1 MVSVKVN
8 NIMNDFHMLS
18 NLQFVENRVYDEEV
32 QESVPDTKPVEKTK
46 EQREAEM
53 LPKIVKALEL
63 GMSVLDKA
71 FNKINVNEI
80 SDSEDED
87 MSSEGRTILEPK
99 NPYENRPLPFIIGS
113 EEFMSDEYAGLK
125 DLIQE
130 DVESSVESESSSS
143 DSDET
148 SSSEDELPLDDGKFS
163 GIPTPRKEAESIS
176 DRYSSSE
183 ESELFGVEKESNGF
197 ISDSSIDVKPREVQK
212 PAEEPKTAVRDSRQ
226 SSVSSLQSKL
236 NLPQVLPTPKHAQ
249 KKKESEGLFTND
261 DEFSDED
268 SPFRRKTGLFA
279 SEPRFD
285 DDKDMFAND
294 LFGTKTKE
302 DTKSVENPKATP
314 SQKLPSAVPKSK
326 EPDLFGDDE
335 DSDDDIFNKLTRAK
349 KPTLPKESFISTL
362 ESPDKADSSSTP
374 SSAPS
379 VKPSGN
385 AFDFGTGSGNADALF
400 GDDSDGDDL
409 FSSKKTIT
417 TKKFDFDDDDDDDLF
432 GSGNK
437 KKAIKTEAPEKKKP
451 SENEKVPPVS
461 EPVSKEKSY
470 KKMGMPL
477 PGLVAKKPKDSIF
490 EDSDS
495 SEQGDKKTNI
505 LPSTRPTKEKKEIS
519 LFDDDDDED
528 DIFSQKPKLFSPGK
542 SPSVKNKPED
552 SPTVKTEKVVTKKET
567 PPVKETAPSLFDGF
581 EEDDKAMFPV
591 PTKKADT
598 SLFEESDSFDLFKPK
613 AVEKQKKETIKPSP
627 TTKDDTPVF
636 SSEVT
641 KKADTSLFTESDN
654 FDLFKPKTVERQKVE
669 PPKSAPTPV
678 SKPSEASLFSSA
690 DESDGATSTKL
701 AKSSSPVKTAQEAED
716 GVLGFDVPA
725 DSSKT
730 LNVISKDRVK
740 IASKRRKPT
749 RKGRLAAIESSDTDK
764 VSDEPTSSAPTKSSL
779 GPSDDLFSNEEP
791 ETHPTPKPASIHK
804 SQEKKKMDLMSQLMS
819 EAASSKVLKKTPKK
833 VEEEEEEVVD
843 IFAELDGKRDAK
855 SQSFS
860 FKSPIESTVKSKS
873 DFVDDDKPNEEEVS
887 SVLVSDEAED
897 DFFSEPSFRKFS
909 SSIPKKDPILDMDD
923 DDEDD
928 LFSIKPSS
936 TLKPKTDASDVD
948 IFADEADIFADLP
961 KEKYEMFPSQLY
973 DDEDD
978 DDIFSSLGPSSNK
991 VDKSAK
997 ATVPV
1002 KKETEKKVVKEVE
1015 KKPAFEDPLT
1025 GLLGGD

>member
-1 MVSVKVN
+1 MTDFCKYIWDECKDPEFTKLIVIVRHWCYMVSVKVN

-87 MSSEGRTILEPK
+87 LSSEGRTILEPK
-99 NPYENRPLPFIIGS
+99 SMCGERAF
-113 EEFMSDEYAGLK
+113 DYANLHLRK
-125 DLIQE
+125 

-226 SSVSSLQSKL
+226 SSVSSMQSKL

-302 DTKSVENPKATP
+302 DTKSVESPKATP

-451 SENEKVPPVS
+451 SENEKVPP
-461 EPVSKEKSY
+461 
-470 KKMGMPL
+470 L
-477 PGLVAKKPKDSIF
+477 TD
-490 EDSDS
+490 
-495 SEQGDKKTNI
+495 
-505 LPSTRPTKEKKEIS
+505 PSTA
-519 LFDDDDDED
+519 
-528 DIFSQKPKLFSPGK
+528 G
-542 SPSVKNKPED
+542 N
-552 SPTVKTEKVVTKKET
+552 
-567 PPVKETAPSLFDGF
+567 
-581 EEDDKAMFPV
+581 
-591 PTKKADT
+591 T
-598 SLFEESDSFDLFKPK
+598 SGSGME
-613 AVEKQKKETIKPSP
+613 
-627 TTKDDTPVF
+627 F
-636 SSEVT
+636 SSVV
-641 KKADTSLFTESDN
+641 AFCIISSL
-654 FDLFKPKTVERQKVE
+654 L
-669 PPKSAPTPV
+669 
-678 SKPSEASLFSSA
+678 
-690 DESDGATSTKL
+690 
-701 AKSSSPVKTAQEAED
+701 
-716 GVLGFDVPA
+716 
-725 DSSKT
+725 
-730 LNVISKDRVK
+730 
-740 IASKRRKPT
+740 SKRDP
-749 RKGRLAAIESSDTDK
+749 
-764 VSDEPTSSAPTKSSL
+764 
-779 GPSDDLFSNEEP
+779 FSGVFNFGNNR
-791 ETHPTPKPASIHK
+791 K
-804 SQEKKKMDLMSQLMS
+804 SQGAMCGE
-819 EAASSKVLKKTPKK
+819 
-833 VEEEEEEVVD
+833 
-843 IFAELDGKRDAK
+843 
-855 SQSFS
+855 
-860 FKSPIESTVKSKS
+860 
-873 DFVDDDKPNEEEVS
+873 
-887 SVLVSDEAED
+887 
-897 DFFSEPSFRKFS
+897 
-909 SSIPKKDPILDMDD
+909 
-923 DDEDD
+923 
-928 LFSIKPSS
+928 
-936 TLKPKTDASDVD
+936 
-948 IFADEADIFADLP
+948 
-961 KEKYEMFPSQLY
+961 
-973 DDEDD
+973 
-978 DDIFSSLGPSSNK
+978 
-991 VDKSAK
+991 
-997 ATVPV
+997 
-1002 KKETEKKVVKEVE
+1002 
-1015 KKPAFEDPLT
+1015 
-1025 GLLGGD
+1025 